1 MKYNKERVNV
11 NSNSAEVAKAAIKL
25 AVSTREE
32 EKAIIE
38 ELEGKGMKS
47 VAVDIGG
54 DLINSIPK
62 IIERALVASKKTG
75 VIKDTH
81 VHEGAV
87 AGAAKDAISQLNSKA
102 LGLNFGGKLGIARCG
117 EHIVVCLFISIG
129 LLHLNDLA
137 IAIGHRSIPV
147 ID

>member
-1 MKYNKERVNV
+1 M

>member
-1 MKYNKERVNV
+1 MNT
-11 NSNSAEVAKAAIKL
+11 SSTEVAKAAIKL

-32 EKAIIE
+32 ERFLIDKFEKQDI
-38 ELEGKGMKS
+38 KS
-47 VAVDIGG
+47 AAVNIGG
-54 DLINSIPK
+54 DLINSIPQ

-75 VIKDTH
+75 VIRDVH

-87 AGAAKDAISQLNSKA
+87 AGAAKDAISQVDSKA
-102 LGLNFGGKLGIARCG
+102 LGLNFGGKLGIARAG
-117 EHIVVCLFISIG
+117 EHVVVCLFISIG

-137 IAIGHRSIPV
+137 IAVGHRSIPI

>member
-1 MKYNKERVNV
+1 MMNM
-11 NSNSAEVAKAAIKL
+11 NSVEVAKAAIRL
-25 AVSTREE
+25 AISTREE
-32 EKAIIE
+32 EKIIIE
-38 ELEGKGMKS
+38 ELEKS
-47 VAVDIGG
+47 GIKSTAVDIGG

-62 IIERALVASKKTG
+62 IIERAVVASKKTG
-75 VIKDTH
+75 IIKDTH

-87 AGAAKDAISQLNSKA
+87 VGAAKEAISQVDSKA

-117 EHIVVCLFISIG
+117 EHLVVCLFISIG

-137 IAIGHRSIPV
+137 IAVGHRSIPI

>member
-1 MKYNKERVNV
+1 M
-11 NSNSAEVAKAAIKL
+11 NSNSTEVAKAAIRL

-32 EKAIIE
+32 EKSIIE
-38 ELEGKGMKS
+38 ELEKNGIKS
-47 VAVDIGG
+47 AAVDIGG
-54 DLINSIPK
+54 DLVNSIPK

-75 VIKDTH
+75 IIKDVH

-87 AGAAKDAISQLNSKA
+87 AGAAKDAISQVNSKA
-102 LGLNFGGKLGIARCG
+102 LGLNFGGKLGIARSG
-117 EHIVVCLFISIG
+117 EHVVVCLFISIG

-147 ID
+147 VD

>member
-1 MKYNKERVNV
+1 M
-11 NSNSAEVAKAAIKL
+11 NSSSTEVAKAAIKL

-32 EKAIIE
+32 ERIIID
-38 ELEGKGMKS
+38 ELKKEGIKS
-47 VAVDIGG
+47 CAVDVGG
-54 DLINSIPK
+54 DLINSIPT

-75 VIKDTH
+75 IIKDIH

-102 LGLNFGGKLGIARCG
+102 LGLNFGGKLGIARSG

-137 IAIGHRSIPV
+137 IAVGHRSIPIV
-147 ID
+147 E

>member
-1 MKYNKERVNV
+1 MNYDSV
-11 NSNSAEVAKAAIKL
+11 EVAKAAIRL

-38 ELEGKGMKS
+38 EFHKKGIKS
-47 VAVDIGG
+47 AAVDIGG
-54 DLINSIPK
+54 DLINSIPR

-87 AGAAKDAISQLNSKA
+87 AGAAKDAISQVDSKA
-102 LGLNFGGKLGIARCG
+102 LGLNFGGKLGIARSG
-117 EHIVVCLFISIG
+117 EHVVVCLFISIG

-137 IAIGHRSIPV
+137 IAIGHRSIPIV
-147 ID
+147 D

>member
-1 MKYNKERVNV
+1 M
-11 NSNSAEVAKAAIKL
+11 NSMEVAKAAIKL

-32 EKAIIE
+32 EKAIIN
-38 ELEGKGMKS
+38 ELEKKDIKS

-54 DLINSIPK
+54 DLVSSIPK

-75 VIKDTH
+75 VIKDVH

-102 LGLNFGGKLGIARCG
+102 LGLNFGGKLGIARSG
-117 EHIVVCLFISIG
+117 EHVVVCLFISIG

-137 IAIGHRSIPV
+137 IAIGHRPIPIV
-147 ID
+147 D

>member
-1 MKYNKERVNV
+1 MMNM
-11 NSNSAEVAKAAIKL
+11 NSVEVAKAAIRL
-25 AVSTREE
+25 AISTREE
-32 EKAIIE
+32 EKTIIE
-38 ELEGKGMKS
+38 ELEKS
-47 VAVDIGG
+47 GIKSTAVDIGG

-75 VIKDTH
+75 IIKDTH

-87 AGAAKDAISQLNSKA
+87 VGAAKEAISQVDSKA

-117 EHIVVCLFISIG
+117 EHLVVCLFISIG

-137 IAIGHRSIPV
+137 IAVGHRSIPI

>member
-1 MKYNKERVNV
+1 M
-11 NSNSAEVAKAAIKL
+11 NSSSTEVAKAAIKL

-32 EKAIIE
+32 ERIIID
-38 ELEGKGMKS
+38 ELKKEGIKS
-47 VAVDIGG
+47 CAVDVGG
-54 DLINSIPK
+54 DLINSIPT

-75 VIKDTH
+75 IIKDIH

-102 LGLNFGGKLGIARCG
+102 LGLNFGGKLGIARSG
-117 EHIVVCLFISIG
+117 EHVVVCLFISIG

-137 IAIGHRSIPV
+137 IAVGHRSIPLV
-147 ID
+147 D

>member
-1 MKYNKERVNV
+1 MNT
-11 NSNSAEVAKAAIKL
+11 SSTEVAKAAIKL

-32 EKAIIE
+32 ERFLIDRFEKQDI
-38 ELEGKGMKS
+38 KS
-47 VAVDIGG
+47 AAVNIGG
-54 DLINSIPK
+54 DLINSIPQ

-75 VIKDTH
+75 VIRDVH

-87 AGAAKDAISQLNSKA
+87 AGAAKDAISQVDSKA
-102 LGLNFGGKLGIARCG
+102 LGLNFGGKLGIARAG
-117 EHIVVCLFISIG
+117 EHVVVCLFISIG

-137 IAIGHRSIPV
+137 IAVGHRSIPI

>member
-1 MKYNKERVNV
+1 MMNM
-11 NSNSAEVAKAAIKL
+11 NSVEVAKAAIRL
-25 AVSTREE
+25 AISTREE
-32 EKAIIE
+32 EKTIIE
-38 ELEGKGMKS
+38 ELEKS
-47 VAVDIGG
+47 GIKSTAVDIGG

-75 VIKDTH
+75 IIKDTH

-87 AGAAKDAISQLNSKA
+87 VGAAKEAISQVDSKA

-117 EHIVVCLFISIG
+117 EHLVVCLFISIG
-129 LLHLNDLA
+129 LPHLNDLA
-137 IAIGHRSIPV
+137 IAVGHRSIPI

>member
-1 MKYNKERVNV
+1 MMNI
-11 NSNSAEVAKAAIKL
+11 NSVEVAKAAIKL

-32 EKAIIE
+32 EKSIIE
-38 ELEGKGMKS
+38 ELEKKGMKAT
-47 VAVDIGG
+47 AVDIGG

-81 VHEGAV
+81 IYEGAV
-87 AGAAKDAISQLNSKA
+87 AGAAKDAISQVDAKA
-102 LGLNFGGKLGIARCG
+102 LGLNFGGKLGIARSG
-117 EHIVVCLFISIG
+117 EHLVVCLFISIG

-137 IAIGHRSIPV
+137 IAVGHRSIPI

>member
-1 MKYNKERVNV
+1 MMNM
-11 NSNSAEVAKAAIKL
+11 NSVEVAKAAIRL
-25 AVSTREE
+25 AISTREE
-32 EKAIIE
+32 EKTIIE
-38 ELEGKGMKS
+38 ELEKS
-47 VAVDIGG
+47 GIKSTAVDIGG

-62 IIERALVASKKTG
+62 IIERAVVASKKTG
-75 VIKDTH
+75 IIKDTH

-87 AGAAKDAISQLNSKA
+87 VGAAKEAISQVDSKA

-117 EHIVVCLFISIG
+117 EHLVVCLFISIG

-137 IAIGHRSIPV
+137 IAVGHRSIPI

>member
-1 MKYNKERVNV
+1 MMNM
-11 NSNSAEVAKAAIKL
+11 NSVEVAKAAIRL
-25 AVSTREE
+25 AISTREE
-32 EKAIIE
+32 EKTIIE
-38 ELEGKGMKS
+38 ELEKS
-47 VAVDIGG
+47 GIKSTAVDIGG

-75 VIKDTH
+75 IIKDTH
-81 VHEGAV
+81 VHEGGV
-87 AGAAKDAISQLNSKA
+87 VGAAKEAISQVDSKA

-117 EHIVVCLFISIG
+117 EHLVVCLFISIG

-137 IAIGHRSIPV
+137 IAVGHRSIPI

>member
-1 MKYNKERVNV
+1 M
-11 NSNSAEVAKAAIKL
+11 NSSSTEVAKAAIKL

-32 EKAIIE
+32 EKDLIE
-38 ELEGKGMKS
+38 ELEKKDIKS
-47 VAVDIGG
+47 AAVDIGG

-75 VIKDTH
+75 VIKDIH

-87 AGAAKDAISQLNSKA
+87 AGAAKDAISQVDSKA
-102 LGLNFGGKLGIARCG
+102 LGLNFGGKLGIARSG
-117 EHIVVCLFISIG
+117 EHMVVCLFISIG

-137 IAIGHRSIPV
+137 IAVGHRSIPIV
-147 ID
+147 D

>member
-1 MKYNKERVNV
+1 M
-11 NSNSAEVAKAAIKL
+11 NSNSTEVAKAAIKL

-32 EKAIIE
+32 ENIIID
-38 ELEGKGMKS
+38 ELEKKDIKAA
-47 VAVDIGG
+47 AVDVGG

-81 VHEGAV
+81 IHEGAV
-87 AGAAKDAISQLNSKA
+87 AGAAKDAISQVDSKA
-102 LGLNFGGKLGIARCG
+102 LGLNFGGKLGIARSG

-137 IAIGHRSIPV
+137 IAVGHRPIP
-147 ID
+147 IED

>member
-1 MKYNKERVNV
+1 MMNM
-11 NSNSAEVAKAAIKL
+11 NSVEVAKAAIRL
-25 AVSTREE
+25 AISTREE
-32 EKAIIE
+32 EKTIIE
-38 ELEGKGMKS
+38 ELEKS
-47 VAVDIGG
+47 GIKSTAVDIGG

-75 VIKDTH
+75 IIKDTH

-87 AGAAKDAISQLNSKA
+87 IGAAKEALSQVDSKA

-117 EHIVVCLFISIG
+117 EHLVVCLFISIG

-137 IAIGHRSIPV
+137 IAVGHRSIPI

>member
-1 MKYNKERVNV
+1 M
-11 NSNSAEVAKAAIKL
+11 NSSSIEVAKAAIKL

-32 EKAIIE
+32 ERIIID
-38 ELEGKGMKS
+38 ELKKEGIKS
-47 VAVDIGG
+47 CAVDVGG
-54 DLINSIPK
+54 DLINSIPT

-75 VIKDTH
+75 IIKDIH

-102 LGLNFGGKLGIARCG
+102 LGLNFGGKLGIARSG

-137 IAIGHRSIPV
+137 IAIGHRSIPIV
-147 ID
+147 E